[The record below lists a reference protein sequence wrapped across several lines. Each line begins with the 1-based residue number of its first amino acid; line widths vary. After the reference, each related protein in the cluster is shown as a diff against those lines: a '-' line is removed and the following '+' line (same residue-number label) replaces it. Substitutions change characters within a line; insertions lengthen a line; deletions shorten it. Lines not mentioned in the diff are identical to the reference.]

1 MSIDLP
7 VLERPQQTDPG
18 VWSYVSPSR
27 LNLWLRC
34 PLAWRLRYLDG
45 IRTPTTPAL
54 FLGQR
59 CHAGLE
65 AYYRHRMLGVTL
77 ATDDVLGRMEAG
89 WGQAVEEAEITF
101 ESPAADASL
110 KTQASDLVRAYLQQ
124 VPADEPQPLAVE
136 ATMEAPLVDP
146 VTGQSLG
153 IPLLGLVDLVLPG
166 EEGPVIIDFKSSSRS
181 APPFEVTHEIQ
192 LSCYA
197 WLYRRLTGRQEASLE
212 IRSLIKTKTPKIE
225 VHRYPARTDAHFRR
239 LFAVI
244 REYLDAIHTGRF
256 SYRPGWG
263 CSMCDFRERE
273 CRAWSG

>member
-1 MSIDLP
+1 MISTAP
-7 VLERPQQTDPG
+7 TTRHAQQKSGG
-18 VWSYVSPSR
+18 VFDYISPSR

-34 PLAWRLRYLDG
+34 PLSWKLRYLDG
-45 IRTPTTPAL
+45 IRTPTTLAL

-59 CHAGLE
+59 CHATLE

-101 ESPAADASL
+101 ESPAEGAKL
-110 KTQASDLVRAYLQQ
+110 KMQAGDLVRAYLQQ

-146 VTGQSLG
+146 VTGQGLG
-153 IPLLGLVDLVLPG
+153 IPLLGVVDLVLPG